1 MSVLLTAEQRE
12 FRQALR
18 DFLSEKAGADYRRR
32 RLESALE
39 RDEALWQQFEQLGLR
54 DFFSSQDG
62 ETKPGAL
69 ELGILARECGR
80 ALIPEAL
87 TDFIFAGPYFFFH
100 VLPASAVSLAQ
111 HHFGST
117 IGTDIAQGKK
127 RVALA
132 RSTFFRPAN
141 LEQRGSEPLVR
152 VSGKL
157 EFVAGAPKADF
168 LLLAATT
175 GGKDRVLLA
184 DLRTGKEQKVSCSRA
199 SALDLTLPHYDVEL
213 ANVAALQ
220 LPELLLLS
228 IRHRLSALVAEE
240 LAGVAAVPLE
250 MTLDHVQ
257 TRKQFG
263 TALGSFQAVQH
274 RLADMLL
281 KVEAMGSLA
290 TFASWCIDRS
300 PDQAALA
307 CLSALAFGSEQCALV
322 TEAALQM
329 HGGIGFTWE
338 YDLHLYLRRAKS
350 LEILFGS
357 TPERIEE
364 LLAAV

>member
-1 MSVLLTAEQRE
+1 MSVLLSTEQCE
-12 FRQALR
+12 FRQSLR
-18 DFLSEKAGADYRRR
+18 DFLSDKAGADYRRR
-32 RLESALE
+32 RLDSALE
-39 RDEALWQQFEQLGLR
+39 RDEALWQEFEQLGLR
-54 DFFSSQDG
+54 DFFSSRDE

-80 ALIPEAL
+80 ALLPEPL
-87 TDFIFAGPYFFFH
+87 TESIFAGPYFFFQI
-100 VLPASAVSLAQ
+100 LSASAISVAE

-117 IGTDIAQGKK
+117 LGADLAKGSK

-132 RSTFFRPAN
+132 RSSFFRPVN
-141 LEQRGSEPLVR
+141 LEQRGSEPLFR

-168 LLLAATT
+168 LLFAARVGTN
-175 GGKDRVLLA
+175 DRVLLA
-184 DLRTGKEQKVSCSRA
+184 DLRTGKEQKVSVARA
-199 SALDLTLPHYDVEL
+199 SALDLSVAVYDVEL
-213 ANVAALQ
+213 ANVAALG
-220 LPELLLLS
+220 LPELSLVS
-228 IRHRLSALVAEE
+228 IRHRLCALVAEE

-250 MTLDHVQ
+250 MTLEHVQ

-263 TALGSFQAVQH
+263 VALGSFQAVQH

-281 KVEAMGSLA
+281 KVEAMSSLA

-300 PDQAALA
+300 RDQAALA
-307 CLSALAFGSEQCALV
+307 SLSALSFCSEQCGLV